1 MWHRLDI
8 QDLENSSISETTCV
22 HQPQKHQLTV
32 ARWTSWA
39 TLLISIVVV
48 FGFLVT
54 LSSQPSYSPFEIEL
68 WNHIIRRKQI
78 RGQYATSDFGIL
90 WYGIL
95 VSTCFS
101 MVCTK
106 SENCC
111 TEVPGVTRL
120 FRLLPSST
128 SPRCVR
134 FRVGL
139 FGRDWDVVVSCCFYS
154 CALRVPWQWQRGWFG
169 VGQALDCIRHLVQQL
184 DAMGHLI
191 FSEKEVNI
199 RQSTEP

>member
-48 FGFLVT
+48 FGFWWHCHLSQVIHHLKLSFEIT
-54 LSSQPSYSPFEIEL
+54 LSVASKFVGSMQLRTLVFYEYFGFYMLFNGLYKIWELLHRSTWCYSF
-68 WNHIIRRKQI
+68 
-78 RGQYATSDFGIL
+78 
-90 WYGIL
+90 
-95 VSTCFS
+95 VSVVAFIHFPK
-101 MVCTK
+101 VCA
-106 SENCC
+106 
-111 TEVPGVTRL
+111 L
-120 FRLLPSST
+120 
-128 SPRCVR
+128 
-134 FRVGL
+134 RVGL